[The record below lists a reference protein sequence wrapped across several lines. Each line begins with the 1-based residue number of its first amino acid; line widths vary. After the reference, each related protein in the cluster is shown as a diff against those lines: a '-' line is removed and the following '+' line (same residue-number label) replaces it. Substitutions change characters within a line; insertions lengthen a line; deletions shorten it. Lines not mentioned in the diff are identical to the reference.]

1 MGFILTIQFITINQ
15 LILKAE
21 GNCIVHISYRI
32 YLSILVFSALAP
44 AVCPFASTFSWQ
56 HQYLCTRKVGFLFW
70 ELHNAA
76 DISSTAASSVLVKST
91 VHIHTVHRLVF
102 QHTEIHGNVHFHQLY
117 WGKVQPN
124 RCRQN
129 NVFKHNCTNYPRTLF
144 LNQQPVPSS
153 DWIKSQGDC
162 PAEVPHHLS
171 QPPGVHL
178 QLH

>member
-70 ELHNAA
+70 ELHNGACWRQQHRCKLSPCKEHSA
-76 DISSTAASSVLVKST
+76 
-91 VHIHTVHRLVF
+91 HTH
-102 QHTEIHGNVHFHQLY
+102 
-117 WGKVQPN
+117 
-124 RCRQN
+124 
-129 NVFKHNCTNYPRTLF
+129 
-144 LNQQPVPSS
+144 S
-153 DWIKSQGDC
+153 
-162 PAEVPHHLS
+162 A
-171 QPPGVHL
+171 
-178 QLH
+178 